1 MTDAAFEDCIAI
13 DTNVFIHLFDSTWN
27 TDSHIN
33 KLLEHFQQQCIELI
47 VDDRGRIAGEYDHQ
61 ITPRIQSSD
70 DTRNEIQ
77 MLRYWMLF
85 APRKKVRLDNRDR
98 LMQAIRIVVI
108 EPSENVDR
116 IFVYVAFKAGK
127 TLITN
132 DLMHI
137 VEGPDTERTPRG
149 QRLLRSTRRLRH
161 RDADILT
168 SREAYDGICA

>member
-33 KLLEHFQQQCIELI
+33 KLLEHFQQGIELI
-47 VDDRGRIAGEYDHQ
+47 VDDSGRIAGEYDHQ
-61 ITPRIQSSD
+61 ITPRIRSSD
-70 DTRNEIQ
+70 DTRNEIYI
-77 MLRYWMLF
+77 LRYWMEVV
-85 APRKKVRLDNRDR
+85 PRRKVGLDNGDR
-98 LMQAIRIVVI
+98 LMQEIRDVVV
-108 EPSENVDR
+108 ELSENVDR
-116 IFVYVAFKAGK
+116 IFVYVAFKTGK
-127 TLITN
+127 ILITN

-137 VEGPDTERTPRG
+137 VEGPDTESTPRR